1 MSHFQPKAVRV
12 QGSSMFQSHERT
24 ANEGTW
30 PSVTQAAEMLERGE
44 RLREDAGVYDTRD
57 RAGIVL

>member
-1 MSHFQPKAVRV
+1 
-12 QGSSMFQSHERT
+12 MFQSHERT